1 VSSKYGNI
9 PQRVDGIFFHSKKE
23 ARHYKT
29 LKAMQQAGI
38 IRDLET
44 QPVFRL
50 EVNGVFIAK
59 YISDFRYW
67 DIELDREIICDV
79 KGHRTQLYK
88 IKKRLM
94 KAIHGIEVE
103 EV

>member
-1 VSSKYGNI
+1 MKYGNI

-44 QPVFRL
+44 QPKFKL
-50 EVNGVFIAK
+50 DIDGTHICNYFA
-59 YISDFRYW
+59 DFKYW
-67 DIELDREIICDV
+67 DNELDREVIVDV
-79 KGHRTQLYK
+79 KGVKTAVYK
-88 IKKRLM
+88 LKKKLM
-94 KAIHGIEVE
+94 LAIHNIEVE

>member
-1 VSSKYGNI
+1 MSKFGNI

-23 ARHYKT
+23 ARHYKV

-44 QPVFRL
+44 QPRFKL
-50 EVNGVFIAK
+50 DINGVHIAN
-59 YISDFRYW
+59 YFADFKYW
-67 DIELDREIICDV
+67 DNELDCEVVVDV
-79 KGHRTQLYK
+79 KGVRTEVYK
-88 IKKRLM
+88 LKKRLM